1 MAQGIFGGA
10 TSYEEQSLTDIDL
23 DIQKWIKYTEEIK
36 KMMNSWLEESKRNG
50 FWEKVD
56 FDFQMTIYSSI
67 SYYNTIISDMKMVHE
82 AILYGTITQR
92 EVKLLQKIGN
102 KAFSYNNEYPQ
113 TYKSERRYWH
123 DYGNPQFQIV
133 ENMYAKGRD
142 YFVTLQD
149 AANAAARLEDY
160 MSSQNVS
167 NNTMNISGDV
177 IGSQIQQGTVS
188 STQNMQENKEFDYD
202 KVLEV
207 LKKIEQ
213 YSNSN
218 LFEEEFGDKA
228 EEVRVIISEA
238 IDDTAKH
245 KEPFKIKR
253 NFSKIK
259 QLAEGV
265 TTGIIASGIVE
276 LIKQIPNLF

>member
-10 TSYEEQSLTDIDL
+10 TSYEEQSLTDIGL
-23 DIQKWIKYTEEIK
+23 DIQRWIKYTDEIK
-36 KMMNSWLEESKRNG
+36 KKMNSWLEESKRNG
-50 FWEKVD
+50 FWKKVD
-56 FDFQMTIYSSI
+56 DDFKMTVYTSV
-67 SYYNTIISDMKMVHE
+67 SYYDTIISDMRMIHE
-82 AILYGTITQR
+82 AILHETVTQR
-92 EVKLLQKIGN
+92 EVNLLRKIGRN
-102 KAFSYNNEYPQ
+102 AFSYNNEYPK
-113 TYKSERRYWH
+113 TYKREQKPWH

-167 NNTMNISGDV
+167 NNTMNISGDI
-177 IGSQIQQGTVS
+177 IGSQIQQGTIS
-188 STQNMQENKEFDYD
+188 SEQNMQQYKEFDYD

-213 YSNSN
+213 YSKND

-228 EEVRVIISEA
+228 EEVRVIVCEA
-238 IDDTAKH
+238 IDDTGKH
-245 KEPFKIKR
+245 KEPSKIKGAI
-253 NFSKIK
+253 SKIK
-259 QLAEGV
+259 QIAGSV
-265 TTGIIASGIVE
+265 PAGIIANGICE
-276 LIKQIPNLF
+276 LIKRIPMS